1 VACCASSEH
10 YPAHTVASQKS
21 KRRSRKRSKPGGAPR
36 GVPSPRREERVER
49 TTTQA
54 RQQRQAE
61 RQLGTVG
68 ERPPSPFGGVPVSE
82 IAIFAGL
89 VAIIVWLIGGSL
101 PVLIVGLTVTTLGV
115 LEVTGREHFSG
126 YRSHTT
132 LLAAIP
138 AVALGIGVVSI
149 AGTDKQ
155 NRAPFLLAIA
165 VPVYAFLFW
174 LLRKRFMAARQA
186 RVARPPTP

>member
-1 VACCASSEH
+1 
-10 YPAHTVASQKS
+10 VASQKS
-21 KRRSRKRSKPGGAPR
+21 KRRSRKRSKPGSVPRAAP
-36 GVPSPRREERVER
+36 SARREQRVER
-49 TTTQA
+49 TTTQT
-54 RQQRQAE
+54 RQQRQAD

-89 VAIIVWLIGGSL
+89 VALLVWLIAGAGL
-101 PVLIVGLTVTTLGV
+101 PVLVVGMTVTTLGV
-115 LEVTGREHFSG
+115 LEITGREHLSG

-138 AVALGIGVVSI
+138 ALALGIGVVSLV
-149 AGTDKQ
+149 GTTKQ
-155 NRAPFLLAIA
+155 NRAPFLIAIV

-174 LLRKRFMAARQA
+174 QLRKRFMAARQA
-186 RVARPPTP
+186 RVARPPAP

>member
-1 VACCASSEH
+1 
-10 YPAHTVASQKS
+10 VASQKS
-21 KRRSRKRSKPGGAPR
+21 KRRSRKRQRSANPPR
-36 GVPSPRREERVER
+36 AVPAQRREVKAEQKAEQRVVAERQR
-49 TTTQA
+49 
-54 RQQRQAE
+54 RQGQ

-68 ERPPSPFGGVPVSE
+68 ERPPGLFGGVPVSE

-89 VAIIVWLIGGSL
+89 VAMVVWLIRGGTA
-101 PVLIVGLTVTTLGV
+101 VLVVGLVVITLGV

-138 AVALGIGVVSI
+138 AVALGIGVLSLI
-149 AGTDKQ
+149 GDK
-155 NRAPFLLAIA
+155 RDRGPLLAVVA
-165 VPVYAFLFW
+165 VPVYALLFW

-186 RVARPPTP
+186 RLARPPAP